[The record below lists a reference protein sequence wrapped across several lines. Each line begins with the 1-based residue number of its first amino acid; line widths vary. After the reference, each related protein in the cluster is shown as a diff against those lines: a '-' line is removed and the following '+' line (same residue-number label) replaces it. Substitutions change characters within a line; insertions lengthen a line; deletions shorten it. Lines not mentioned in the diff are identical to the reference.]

1 MDTIND
7 INVEWIQADERP
19 EGRGDPCWYV
29 FQSTSDPVCAVAN
42 TVKTIYVCAEGEMR
56 IYVLDDKGEEI
67 GIIRYADDLPEW
79 GITNDVQLEQ
89 FVFAQ
94 DYKPFVTQFGR
105 TVTFVLDSNCWFDL
119 YDREG
124 NELDSVSFD
133 LAEAIGTA
141 TELLLTP
148 EWQSY
153 GSIV

>member
-42 TVKTIYVCAEGEMR
+42 NVKTIYVCAEGEMR
-56 IYVLDDKGEEI
+56 IRVLNEDGEEI
-67 GIIRYADDLPEW
+67 GVIRYADDLSEW
-79 GITNDVQLEQ
+79 GITNDAQLEE

-94 DYKPFVTQFGR
+94 DEKPFVTPQGQTVRFG
-105 TVTFVLDSNCWFDL
+105 LDSNCWFDL

-133 LAEAIGTA
+133 LAEVIGTA
-141 TELLLTP
+141 TDLLLTP
-148 EWQSY
+148 EWQTY
-153 GSIV
+153 GSIA